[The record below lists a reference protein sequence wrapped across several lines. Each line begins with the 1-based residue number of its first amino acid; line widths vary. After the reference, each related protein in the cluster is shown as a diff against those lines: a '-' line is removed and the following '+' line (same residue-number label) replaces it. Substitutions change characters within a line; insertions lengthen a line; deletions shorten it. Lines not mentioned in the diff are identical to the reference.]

1 MSTMRKLVSESLNQF
16 LNEAIDMNKAGEFLQ
31 KLLKDYK
38 FHMLKVKNGE
48 DAHEAKQ
55 KFYAEIKNV
64 YEKSN
69 GTLPNN
75 LNGVAVVWIRDNK
88 YGEVELFSME
98 KALIKQM
105 MDKIDENYSTFSDSE
120 NKKIGVED
128 KSSWGDEQANKGSKG
143 SEAVNKG
150 DIRPAI
156 TWKNKE
162 GEQQKIYRGKILLF

>member
-1 MSTMRKLVSESLNQF
+1 MRKLVSESLNQF
-16 LNEAIDMNKAGEFLQ
+16 LNEAIDMNKAGELIQ

-38 FHMLKVKNGE
+38 FHMFYVKGDE
-48 DAHEAKQ
+48 GSHEAKQ
-55 KFYAEIKNV
+55 KHYAEIKQV

-75 LNGVAVVWIRDNK
+75 LQGVAVVWVRDKK

-98 KALIKQM
+98 KTLIKQM

-128 KSSWGDEQANKGSKG
+128 KTSWGDEQANKGSKG
-143 SEAVNKG
+143 SEAVQKDN
-150 DIRPAI
+150 IRPDTSL

-162 GEQQKIYRGKILLF
+162 GEQQAVYKGKILLF